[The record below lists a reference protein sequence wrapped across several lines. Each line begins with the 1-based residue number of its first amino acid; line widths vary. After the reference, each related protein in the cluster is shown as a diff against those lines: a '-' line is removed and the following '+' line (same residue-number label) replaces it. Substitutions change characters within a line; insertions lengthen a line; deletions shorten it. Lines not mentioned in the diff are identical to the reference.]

1 MLPGRIRAH
10 IGDALVR
17 REEHPTVMA
26 DPVED
31 DDVRRA
37 CEGFVANRV
46 GLMARR
52 AQVVEQLGGKIL
64 FQLVDG
70 HQEARNSRPA
80 GAGRL
85 QGQVS

>member
-26 DPVED
+26 DPVEND
-31 DDVRRA
+31 GRA